1 MAYAAVVSLKH
12 TIQRLLNSS
21 QIPIPSSLPEI
32 IQLTYEKVESLQELF
47 TLEDGSNNQR
57 VKAVEREIRE
67 AARRLEDVL
76 ESAHLSNHHH
86 FLSQSH
92 ETLNGDFSIR
102 VKEEIIFFTE
112 TVKKIEEQLGNASLP
127 EEEEDDVVVSSRID
141 QYFGLKKPKIVGLTD
156 ELLSIRDSIID
167 FPYEDPERLIVV
179 AVEGMAGIG
188 KTALVTAAY
197 LHPRINRRY
206 LIVVDD
212 VWNTRV
218 WDELKKAFPDDRN
231 NSRVIV
237 TTWLFNIA
245 KHASS
250 TIFLHRKR
258 FLNDEESWHLLR
270 EKVFGGEKNSCP
282 SHLDEAGRK
291 IAENCQGLP
300 LMIITL
306 AKHLSQAEKT
316 AEYWEKVAKKEHSDI
331 IAADEEF
338 FKVLAPSYHH
348 LPQHLKACFLYMGIF
363 PLDYNIPASNLI
375 KLWCAEEF
383 LESNMTTSL
392 EYVAMESLDQLMY
405 ANVVMICEQRYIAFT
420 YNGELPASISKLQ
433 NLQYLIVHQYLSII
447 SSGAHRWYLPMEI
460 WNMEELKH
468 LEVMGSDL
476 PEPSYDT
483 AYLCNLLT
491 LSVNPKHISQVVSTP
506 PRVPIFPSNI
516 RKLTLSGFGFPWEQM
531 STIAHLPELQV
542 LKLRCNAFQGQ
553 EWTTYEGEFPQLQF
567 LLLEDIDLRYWTAHH
582 PDSFPLLSDLMIRHC
597 YKLERIPPKYG
608 GKPYLRIDLIECNPG
623 LVAFAKEEIL
633 KKDELENESR
643 LMLIKIESST
653 DDRPNSW
660 ETIEA
665 G

>member
-1 MAYAAVVSLKH
+1 
-12 TIQRLLNSS
+12 
-21 QIPIPSSLPEI
+21 
-32 IQLTYEKVESLQELF
+32 
-47 TLEDGSNNQR
+47 
-57 VKAVEREIRE
+57 
-67 AARRLEDVL
+67 
-76 ESAHLSNHHH
+76 
-86 FLSQSH
+86 
-92 ETLNGDFSIR
+92 
-102 VKEEIIFFTE
+102 
-112 TVKKIEEQLGNASLP
+112 
-127 EEEEDDVVVSSRID
+127 
-141 QYFGLKKPKIVGLTD
+141 
-156 ELLSIRDSIID
+156 
-167 FPYEDPERLIVV
+167 
-179 AVEGMAGIG
+179 MAGIG

-197 LHPRINRRY
+197 LHPRIVSHFECRAFVSIGPTKSQLRRILLCIIAQINPEFDTSGNAEISDHEEELASCLYSCLKNRRY

-237 TTWLFNIA
+237 TTRLFNIV

-348 LPQHLKACFLYMGIF
+348 SPQHLKACFLYMGIF
-363 PLDYNIPASNLI
+363 PLDYNIPASKLI

-383 LESNMTTSL
+383 LESNMTTGL
-392 EYVAMESLDQLMY
+392 EYVVMESLDQLMY
-405 ANVVMICEQRYIAFT
+405 ANVVMICEQRFSIFAITKTCKLHPAFLHLCMREAGKNNFFHVIGSSVNRGIESQRRLCIHNNSLFGIKDVRQLMASVSNMRSLLCSGPHHPYPVPICLGSFSLLRVLDALTIRFYRFPDEVIKLVKLRYIAFT

-460 WNMEELKH
+460 WNMEELRH
-468 LEVMGSDL
+468 LEVMEAICQSL
-476 PEPSYDT
+476 VT
-483 AYLCNLLT
+483 ILLT
-491 LSVNPKHISQVVSTP
+491 YVTS
-506 PRVPIFPSNI
+506 
-516 RKLTLSGFGFPWEQM
+516 
-531 STIAHLPELQV
+531 
-542 LKLRCNAFQGQ
+542 
-553 EWTTYEGEFPQLQF
+553 
-567 LLLEDIDLRYWTAHH
+567 
-582 PDSFPLLSDLMIRHC
+582 
-597 YKLERIPPKYG
+597 
-608 GKPYLRIDLIECNPG
+608 
-623 LVAFAKEEIL
+623 
-633 KKDELENESR
+633 
-643 LMLIKIESST
+643 
-653 DDRPNSW
+653 
-660 ETIEA
+660 
-665 G
+665 